1 MEDPLHLIC
10 VCIYTIRRCRL
21 VEVAGTPDT
30 ETYAEILATC
40 ACLQLRKTNRV
51 VTQLYDEALRPIG
64 LRSTQLPILVTLAAH
79 GALSLTD
86 LADRLVLDRTT
97 LIRNLRPLQRR
108 GLIEVGR
115 EEGKR
120 THGAALTPAGH
131 EAAAAAV
138 PLWAKAQTRV
148 MNELGTSESRDLH
161 RSLSRLVS
169 LLG

>member
-1 MEDPLHLIC
+1 MRTPRILDVHA
-10 VCIYTIRRCRL
+10 YTQPRRRRL

-40 ACLQLRKTNRV
+40 ACLQLRKANRV
-51 VTQLYDEALRPIG
+51 ITQLYDEALRPVG
-64 LRSTQLPILVTLAAH
+64 LRSTQLPIIVTLAAR
-79 GALSLTD
+79 GPLAVTD
-86 LADRLVLDRTT
+86 LAERLVLERTT

-115 EEGKR
+115 DNDTR
-120 THGAALTPAGH
+120 THRAALTAAGH

-138 PLWAKAQTRV
+138 PLWARAQTRV
-148 MNELGTSESRDLH
+148 TDELGSRESVDL
-161 RSLSRLVS
+161 RRALSRLVS